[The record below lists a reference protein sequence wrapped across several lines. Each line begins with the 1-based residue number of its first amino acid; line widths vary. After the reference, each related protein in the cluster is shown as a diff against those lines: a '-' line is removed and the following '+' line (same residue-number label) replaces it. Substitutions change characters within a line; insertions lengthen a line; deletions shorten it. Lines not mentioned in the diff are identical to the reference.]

1 MTARHSRCAD
11 NLQLVSDEATCDG
24 AECGDAEYRIR
35 IDRHYALSEQVLA
48 RPTAH
53 SVVMSSRAPSA
64 PGEKRKRDDED
75 DNNDNPSGVKAHTL
89 FVGNLD
95 PRTNEYQLMQLFKC
109 VDAR

>member
-1 MTARHSRCAD
+1 
-11 NLQLVSDEATCDG
+11 
-24 AECGDAEYRIR
+24 
-35 IDRHYALSEQVLA
+35 
-48 RPTAH
+48 
-53 SVVMSSRAPSA
+53 MSSRAPSA